1 MKKFYVIAFAF
12 AIVGCLFLSSCGH
25 NVGLVGVGTGFR
37 LGNGEYG
44 FSYGDGLFGTFV
56 TKEGAYFKAEID
68 NTTGVSFDP
77 TTNSYKGIK
86 SVEYSLPPQINGYAV
101 EFARENP
108 DVAKEYYKSLSK
120 YYEQKYGEKKVAVPA
135 ISDAKSTEAS
145 KSIADVIKV
154 AIEKAKALVGS
165 IKDEKNVFE
174 CSGDCEYTDLGGNKS
189 IEYQLSI
196 AMKLLTYDGYQNKMA
211 TTGEYFTT
219 TIEHFITKN
228 VEYQARGNTET
239 PLRFKAVVV
248 KDKVITSL
256 SYAFEDGGKDIVI
269 DCPSCILLAD

>member
-1 MKKFYVIAFAF
+1 MKKLYAIVF
-12 AIVGCLFLSSCGH
+12 AIVGCLLLSSCGH
-25 NVGLVGVGTGFR
+25 NLGLVGVGTGFR

-56 TKEGAYFKAEID
+56 TKDGAYFKAEID

-86 SVEYSLPPQINGYAV
+86 SIEYSLPPQINGYAV
-101 EFARENP
+101 EFAKENP

-120 YYEQKYGEKKVAVPA
+120 FYEQKYGEKKVAVPA
-135 ISDAKSTEAS
+135 ISDDKSKEAS
-145 KSIADVIKV
+145 KNIADVIKA

-165 IKDEKNVFE
+165 IKNENNVFV
-174 CSGDCEYTDLGGNKS
+174 CNGDCDYTDLSGNRS

-196 AMKLLTYDGYQNKMA
+196 AMKLLTYDGYTNKMQ
-211 TTGEYFTT
+211 TTNETFTT
-219 TIEHFITKN
+219 TIEHFITQN
-228 VEYQARGNTET
+228 IAYQATGKTET

-248 KDKVITSL
+248 KNKVITIL